1 MKKFLGKAAEKAKKF
16 GGKAQ
21 GGPGNVDKSKSSK
34 LSDAD
39 QSLFDARTTLQKN
52 MDQRAYDMSVWDLD
66 GPFSKK
72 QWAVGAGAAATG
84 AGYLGL
90 GHQGKHNKKKDDA
103 LKFLG
108 Y

>member
-1 MKKFLGKAAEKAKKF
+1 MKKIFGKAAGKGANLAGKGLQDAKKN
-16 GGKAQ
+16 K
-21 GGPGNVDKSKSSK
+21 GNK
-34 LSDAD
+34 LSEAD
-39 QSLFDARTTLQKN
+39 QGLFDTRTPLQKN
-52 MDQRAYDMSVWDLD
+52 IDKRAYEMSILDLD
-66 GPFSKK
+66 GNFSKK

-90 GHQGKHNKKKDDA
+90 GHQGKQGKNKKKDDT